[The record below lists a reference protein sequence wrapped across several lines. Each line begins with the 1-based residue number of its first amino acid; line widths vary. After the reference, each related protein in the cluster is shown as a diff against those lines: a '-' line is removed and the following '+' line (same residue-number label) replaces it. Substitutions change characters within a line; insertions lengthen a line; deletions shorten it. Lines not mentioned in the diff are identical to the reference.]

1 MAGWIHSSFI
11 KPNPRLLIKKSRRLI
26 DAAYPGPLK
35 SYYFTG
41 PPIQL
46 N

>member
-1 MAGWIHSSFI
+1 MDSFI

-26 DAAYPGPLK
+26 DATYPGPLK

-41 PPIQL
+41 PPHSTQL
-46 N
+46 TI